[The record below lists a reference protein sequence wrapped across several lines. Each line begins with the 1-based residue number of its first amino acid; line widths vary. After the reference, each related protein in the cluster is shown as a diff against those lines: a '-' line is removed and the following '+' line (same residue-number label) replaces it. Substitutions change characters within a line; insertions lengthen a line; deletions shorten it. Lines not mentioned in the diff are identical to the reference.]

1 MLMTMMMIITIIIT
15 MIINIKSDTKQ
26 YEEDLLLFSLISF
39 ARCSSF
45 NSGCLQASTRQFTQ
59 LGLLLSRS
67 NSSPAAADLP
77 LFLTSL
83 LTRSQNQLEIH
94 LRYYKLIIVFHVLL
108 HKKQENT
115 TKRHDSDT
123 KIRISIS
130 IICVQLKS
138 IRVSIRINSIN
149 IRIARNHFL
158 ISNHGHTSLKFMTLP
173 HLNIR
178 ILYFD
183 HKHFA

>member
-1 MLMTMMMIITIIIT
+1 MIITIIIT

-26 YEEDLLLFSLISF
+26 YEGDLLLFSLISF

-67 NSSPAAADLP
+67 NSSPAAAELP

-94 LRYYKLIIVFHVLL
+94 LRYYKLNVLL

-138 IRVSIRINSIN
+138 IRVSIGINSIN

-158 ISNHGHTSLKFMTLP
+158 NSNHGHTSLKFMTLP

>member
-26 YEEDLLLFSLISF
+26 YEGDLLLFSLISF

-130 IICVQLKS
+130 IICVQIKKHQGQHRDKQHQHQDCQEPFPHQQSWTYLIK
-138 IRVSIRINSIN
+138 IHD
-149 IRIARNHFL
+149 IASFEYQDT
-158 ISNHGHTSLKFMTLP
+158 IF
-173 HLNIR
+173 
-178 ILYFD
+178 
-183 HKHFA
+183 